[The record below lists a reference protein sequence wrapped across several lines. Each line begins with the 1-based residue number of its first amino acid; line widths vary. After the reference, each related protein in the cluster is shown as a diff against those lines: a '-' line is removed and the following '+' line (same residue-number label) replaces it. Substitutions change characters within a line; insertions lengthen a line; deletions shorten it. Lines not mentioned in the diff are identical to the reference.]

1 MEDQQN
7 FDDFKNF
14 LQNEVEDI
22 KMYPSDNVWSEISKK
37 IQPKKSWPALTIFA
51 FLLSISLGI
60 ATYLNY
66 PPNNALTKISFE
78 NKSKTNS
85 LAKEVNTENIFS
97 AKSNTS
103 ILKEKNTS
111 YKSLQVLTPYFSE
124 KAKSRKSLNNI
135 TISNNHLLLNA
146 SINVNRI
153 AKSKKQRNQS
163 ERHELT
169 ENNRNTIVNHLNS
182 DYSSFKIVPIVGN
195 NQALLVDITQKSKK
209 ILIKI
214 GDDNNK
220 SLNLLDSNKV
230 EGNFVTDIISKNK
243 NKLANKLSFEIYA
256 TPSISYRRLED
267 DQLAN
272 QYAAMPTTRRNAIN
286 QEVSHKR
293 GLGSEIGVG
302 FKYRLT
308 DDIVFKTGIQ
318 FNIRQY
324 FMDAYQEKGL
334 ATIKT
339 VQNNNLDSS
348 SLQASYS
355 NSSTTSNQI
364 KLDNKLYQISIP
376 IGLEWN
382 AWKGRKLGFNMS
394 ASIQPTYS
402 LNRNVYIISTDYKYY
417 TDGTSFFRTWNLNS
431 SLDATVSYQLK
442 KSTIYLGPQVRY
454 QHLPTYNDKYPIK
467 EYRLD
472 YGIKI
477 GIVRPFK

>member
-7 FDDFKNF
+7 FDDFKTF
-14 LQNEVEDI
+14 LQKEVEDI

-51 FLLSISLGI
+51 FLLTISLGV

-66 PPNNALTKISFE
+66 SPNNALTNISFE
-78 NKSKTNS
+78 NKSQTNT
-85 LAKEVNTENIFS
+85 LAKEGDSKNIFS
-97 AKSNTS
+97 TKSKTS
-103 ILKEKNTS
+103 ILKAKSTS
-111 YKSLQVLTPYFSE
+111 YKSAPTLKPSFSD
-124 KAKSRKSLNNI
+124 KAKARKSLDNI
-135 TISNNHLLLNA
+135 TVSNNHSLFTA
-146 SINVNRI
+146 SILGNRI
-153 AKSKKQRNQS
+153 AKSEKKRNQS
-163 ERHELT
+163 VRNELS
-169 ENNRNTIVNHLNS
+169 EKNSNSIINQLNS
-182 DYSSFKIVPIVGN
+182 DYTPFEMAPIVEN
-195 NQALLVDITQKSKK
+195 HQLLLADINQESKK
-209 ILIKI
+209 ILFHL
-214 GDDNNK
+214 GDEK
-220 SLNLLDSNKV
+220 KQSLNIVDSNKV
-230 EGNFVTDIISKNK
+230 AESIATNLNTKNK
-243 NKLANKLSFEIYA
+243 NVLANKLSIEVYA
-256 TPSISYRRLED
+256 TPSISYRKLED

-272 QYAAMPTTRRNAIN
+272 QYASMPTNKRNAIN
-286 QEVSHKR
+286 KEVSHKW

-302 FKYRLT
+302 IRYRLT
-308 DDIVFKTGIQ
+308 DDIVLKTGVQ

-324 FMDAYQEKGL
+324 YMDAYQEKGL

-339 VQNNNLDSS
+339 VQNNKLDSL

-355 NSSTTSNQI
+355 NSSTNSNQI
-364 KLDNKLYQISIP
+364 KLDNKLYQISVP

-472 YGIKI
+472 YGIKM
-477 GIVRPFK
+477 GIVRTIK